1 MKGET
6 KLEQNLFRNRRHH
19 VDDRAVVDSAH
30 ALPALI
36 YPSPTG
42 AHDLVQAAGCEQAR
56 VWVWKTTG
64 DNRLESF
71 YWLSGDACV
80 DLRAPLQRYYSLM

>member
-1 MKGET
+1 M
-6 KLEQNLFRNRRHH
+6 
-19 VDDRAVVDSAH
+19 VDSAH

-36 YPSPTG
+36 NPPPTG

-56 VWVWKTTG
+56 VWVWETTG

-71 YWLSGDACV
+71 RWQPSNGCV
-80 DLRAPLQRYYSLM
+80 GLFAPLQRYCSLIGSRSCGQLLGVVPGQVN